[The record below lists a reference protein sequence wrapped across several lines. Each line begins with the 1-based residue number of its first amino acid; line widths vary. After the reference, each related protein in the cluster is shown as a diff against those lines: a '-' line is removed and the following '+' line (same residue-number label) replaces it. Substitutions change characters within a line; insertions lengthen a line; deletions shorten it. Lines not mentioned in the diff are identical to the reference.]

1 MADQISVKAQI
12 RLGAPVEKVWSALT
26 SKEDLERWFC
36 EYAGL
41 DLEVGGS
48 YGFGGRFTWLHRE
61 GDSQHHEIVQLKNQE
76 ILSYRWDLRDWEG
89 RIHPSTV
96 RYRLKQDDQ
105 DTLFELKQMV
115 EGERDCPGLDFNSA
129 WGVYLQLLEAHCEGR
144 SFGIRFDFSRKT
156 KGDLRHHISIR
167 APRDEVFETIS
178 TTEGIK
184 KTFARTCRLFEARP
198 GGSIDMAWEY
208 ETRPTRVLEFDPPF
222 LLSYNWFKRGEEGVE
237 EGKIIWKLKREGKAT
252 IIDLAETGFSREIDL
267 RDDHLGWA
275 AVLSDIK
282 RHCETGRTAMWYEIK
297 VE

>member
-1 MADQISVKAQI
+1 MAGQISVKAQI
-12 RLGAPVEKVWSALT
+12 GLRAPVEKVWSALT

-61 GDSQHHEIVQLKNQE
+61 GDSPHHEIVQLKNQE

-105 DTLFELKQMV
+105 GTLFELKQMV
-115 EGERDCPGLDFNSA
+115 EGEKDCPGLDFDSA
-129 WGVYLQLLEAHCEGR
+129 WGVYLQLLEAYCEGR
-144 SFGIRFDFSRKT
+144 SFGIRFDFYRKT
-156 KGDLRHHISIR
+156 RGDLRHHISIR

-184 KTFARTCRLFEARP
+184 KTFARTCRLFEAKP

-222 LLSYNWFKRGEEGVE
+222 TLSYNWLKRGERGVE
-237 EGKIIWKLKREGKAT
+237 DGKVTWKLKVEGKAT
-252 IIDLAETGFSREIDL
+252 IMDLSEAGFSRDLDL
-267 RDDHLGWA
+267 RDDDLGWA
-275 AVLSDIK
+275 AVLNDIK
-282 RHCETGRTAMWYEIK
+282 RYCETGRSAMWYEIK